1 AKLQKAAKEAFLN
14 KMLICIRK
22 KQTVELTVT
31 EGWYCESELK
41 SDLGW
46 AKIDGAKARC
56 TSLGA
61 SHHRNNQYDGEP
73 EFWVIVKESGA
84 RKEESSYE
92 EMHQKQQQAK
102 EDPSFN
108 LGGDKFKGLEQHS
121 NRLADVAKTGETQ
134 TPVDNK
140 YAQVGGSSVKKTHHG
155 RRAHLIPPALPD
167 KTLLDQNSI
176 EEDLG
181 IHDVKDG
188 QAAIF
193 GP

>member
-1 AKLQKAAKEAFLN
+1 MRWVKPKSRRKELEAPEWLRKEWQNGNKKVMADLLSHLNFEREAFLN

-22 KQTVELTVT
+22 KQTVIPSFSCFGKTQAMQLRMQIMR
-31 EGWYCESELK
+31 
-41 SDLGW
+41 

-140 YAQVGGSSVKKTHHG
+140 YAQ
-155 RRAHLIPPALPD
+155 
-167 KTLLDQNSI
+167 
-176 EEDLG
+176 
-181 IHDVKDG
+181 
-188 QAAIF
+188 
-193 GP
+193 